1 VLGFGRSALINEHTR
16 RRAGNMPT
24 IHVTAQGVEHLQS
37 ISNSLRKARKVVV
50 VTGAGISTNSGIP
63 DFRSRNGLYSLIQA
77 QYEAAKNASSGGDE
91 TQSDH
96 PPAKRRKLS
105 ADSTTAEHESTQ
117 PVPPTGV
124 SKLKPEE
131 LAPVGKADE
140 TPDETNAAVDSNT
153 ATHSGGIHPPMV
165 LPSSPLAL
173 PEIASDSETRGPSNG
188 RQMSST
194 PVRRPGSLSAPGSPK
209 EHSSPLSS
217 PPPILFDP
225 FSDSTSENTSS
236 TTSEAGDTPPSSQS
250 QSQSQ
255 PVGSHRNS
263 LPNMKGK
270 DLFDASVWSDPV
282 RTSVFYKFTTSLKR
296 KSKESK
302 PTSTHH
308 FISHLRDK
316 GKLVRCYTQN
326 IDEIEKRVGL
336 STCLK
341 LGPGS
346 RARFA
351 RPSRASAPAALAR
364 SSSDPGVLESKET
377 KPAVPPPSG
386 GVECVFLHGSLDSLR
401 CFQCGQTSDWENDLE
416 MATLSGNQP
425 ACPHCE
431 GATAARENRGKRAL
445 GVGKLRPDI
454 VLYGEEHPNAHLISP
469 LIQHDLSLNPDML
482 LILGTSLRV
491 HGLKVIVREFA
502 KSVHNRGGKV
512 VFVNLTKPS
521 ESVWADVLDYWV
533 EWDCDAWVE
542 DLKIR
547 EAEPKGGKGSSGRTE
562 KGAVDTVKP
571 SKKKKATTVLNKNA
585 SSQDQPKQATTEQ
598 EPKATAIGQQPNTTV
613 TEQQPKPSASEQKLE
628 ASTSE
633 LQLEIPV
640 GEQRR
645 ESSPSGQ
652 QPKTSAGEQQQE
664 VSVPL
669 QEPRHPELHVEAEK
683 ETSSAP
689 GGFTARLPAPPTD
702 TKDLPRDGI
711 EQNVKISES
720 PKKRNKQKNKARKPS
735 RRTPDLPEAT
745 NDPAYI
751 LQCIYAELAQI
762 SGRPNNYL
770 RSFHRPLD
778 PTAIHKPPPR
788 KKKLLGVQKPKI
800 PAPKKAP
807 RPRKSNLAA
816 ERPIESTQVD
826 SKPATSPLLD
836 SGSSGSQDID
846 TSALAANAE
855 LVAPV
860 QITDL
865 VDGVAAAIK
874 SNPRKRKP
882 KMIDGVAV
890 VSVARKQ
897 KSTVAKAAESKQKAL
912 EPAEAL
918 DPADAHAI
926 ATATTA
932 AALQLLHKGA
942 SATQNSGHDL
952 SPDGTEFSSGPLPRP
967 NMSSGVDGI
976 PAGDPSQSPQYT
988 AVRLAPLNLDEERK
1002 PSPAHPRVSSTSLPA
1017 PCPIETP
1024 PRQSQPQPVVHQ
1036 TLSQELQQKI
1046 STVMPLPFNSNQPP
1060 PPAWLTQSLA
1070 TPQASPYIYTSSP
1083 QPPRPLQQQA
1093 QRNNPFRLTQ
1103 PLVGLRR
1110 SPGLTPRTFSPAQF
1124 YSGPKPGG
1132 FSGNNASL
1140 TASSEALA
1148 ARRALLEAEA
1158 AATLSSMASRK

>member
-1 VLGFGRSALINEHTR
+1 
-16 RRAGNMPT
+16 MPT

-63 DFRSRNGLYSLIQA
+63 VSGVFGSRHSTPGCASLVANPIRQDFRSRNGLYSLIQA
-77 QYEAAKNASSGGDE
+77 QYDAAKITSSGGDE
-91 TQSDH
+91 RPNDQ
-96 PPAKRRKLS
+96 PAPKRRKLS
-105 ADSTTAEHESTQ
+105 ADSTSADQESTD
-117 PVPPTGV
+117 PAPPTSM
-124 SKLKPEE
+124 SKLTPEE
-131 LAPVGKADE
+131 PTPASKVLEG
-140 TPDETNAAVDSNT
+140 TPDGIDKVADNT
-153 ATHSGGIHPPMV
+153 AAHSNGIHPPMV

-173 PEIASDSETRGPSNG
+173 PSIVSDSEPRGPSNG
-188 RQMSST
+188 RPVSRT
-194 PVRRPGSLSAPGSPK
+194 PVRRPSSLSAPGSPK

-250 QSQSQ
+250 QAQS
-255 PVGSHRNS
+255 VVNHRNS

-346 RARFA
+346 RSRFA

-364 SSSDPGVLESKET
+364 SSSDPGVLETKET
-377 KPAVPPPSG
+377 KPTAPPPSG

-542 DLKIR
+542 DLKTR
-547 EAEPKGGKGSSGRTE
+547 EAEPKGGKGISGRAD
-562 KGAVDTVKP
+562 KGAVDTGKP
-571 SKKKKATTVLNKNA
+571 SKKKKAATVLNKNA
-585 SSQDQPKQATTEQ
+585 SSQDQPNPSTEQEAKATATEQ
-598 EPKATAIGQQPNTTV
+598 EPNNSV
-613 TEQQPKPSASEQKLE
+613 TSVIEQKLE
-628 ASTSE
+628 ASMSEQQPETST
-633 LQLEIPV
+633 I
-640 GEQRR
+640 EQQSQ
-645 ESSPSGQ
+645 SSSSEQ
-652 QPKTSAGEQQQE
+652 QPKTSIGEKQQGFIVTQTQQE
-664 VSVPL
+664 P
-669 QEPRHPELHVEAEK
+669 PHPGPQVDIEK
-683 ETSSAP
+683 GTSNAS
-689 GGFTARLPAPPTD
+689 GGFTVCGPAPPTD
-702 TKDLPRDGI
+702 IKDSSRDAI
-711 EQNVKISES
+711 EQHVNILEL
-720 PKKRNKQKNKARKPS
+720 PKKRNKPNNTARKPS

-770 RSFHRPLD
+770 RSFQRPLD
-778 PTAIHKPPPR
+778 PTAVHKPPPR
-788 KKKLLGVQKPKI
+788 KKKLPGVQKLKI
-800 PAPKKAP
+800 AATKKAP
-807 RPRKSNLAA
+807 RPRKSNMAA
-816 ERPIESTQVD
+816 EAPIESPKVD
-826 SKPATSPLLD
+826 AKPTSCPLLVSD
-836 SGSSGSQDID
+836 SPGPQDID
-846 TSALAANAE
+846 ASALAANAE
-855 LVAPV
+855 LVQPT
-860 QITDL
+860 QINDL

-882 KMIDGVAV
+882 KMIDGIAV
-890 VSVARKQ
+890 VSVPRKQ
-897 KSTVAKAAESKQKAL
+897 KSMIARSAASKQK
-912 EPAEAL
+912 PL
-918 DPADAHAI
+918 DLAQAHAI
-926 ATATTA
+926 ATATTVA
-932 AALQLLHKGA
+932 AVQLLQKGD
-942 SATQNSGHDL
+942 STTRNSGHEL
-952 SPDGTEFSSGPLPRP
+952 SPAATDFSPGPLPPPTMRSEIAG
-967 NMSSGVDGI
+967 M
-976 PAGDPSQSPQYT
+976 PAEDPSHSLQY
-988 AVRLAPLNLDEERK
+988 AAIRLAPSKLDEEHK
-1002 PSPAHPRVSSTSLPA
+1002 PSPAHHWASPASLAAPSSVEP
-1017 PCPIETP
+1017 P
-1024 PRQSQPQPVVHQ
+1024 PRHSQPQSLVHPSS
-1036 TLSQELQQKI
+1036 SQEQQQKMA
-1046 STVMPLPFNSNQPP
+1046 TVMPSPFSSNQPP

-1083 QPPRPLQQQA
+1083 QPPRSIQQQA

-1103 PLVGLRR
+1103 SLVGLRR

-1132 FSGNNASL
+1132 FSGSNLSG
-1140 TASSEALA
+1140 TASSDAVA

>member
-1 VLGFGRSALINEHTR
+1 
-16 RRAGNMPT
+16 MPT
-24 IHVTAQGVEHLQS
+24 IHVTAQVVEHLQS

-77 QYEAAKNASSGGDE
+77 QYEAAKNTSSGGDE
-91 TQSDH
+91 RQSDQ
-96 PPAKRRKLS
+96 PAAKRRKLS
-105 ADSTTAEHESTQ
+105 ADSTSAEQESAD
-117 PVPPTGV
+117 PVPPTGMSELTTEEPMSV
-124 SKLKPEE
+124 SK
-131 LAPVGKADE
+131 VDE
-140 TPDETNAAVDSNT
+140 TPDGVNT
-153 ATHSGGIHPPMV
+153 VGGRSTVSHSDGIHPPMV
-165 LPSSPLAL
+165 LPSSPLSL
-173 PEIASDSETRGPSNG
+173 PAIAGDNEPRGPSNG
-188 RQMSST
+188 RPVSRT
-194 PVRRPGSLSAPGSPK
+194 PGRRPSSISAPGSPK

-236 TTSEAGDTPPSSQS
+236 TTSEAGDTPPSSQP
-250 QSQSQ
+250 QSQS
-255 PVGSHRNS
+255 VANHRNS

-377 KPAVPPPSG
+377 KPIAPPPSG

-542 DLKIR
+542 DLKTR
-547 EAEPKGGKGSSGRTE
+547 EAEPKGGKCNSGRAE
-562 KGAVDTVKP
+562 KSALDTGKP
-571 SKKKKATTVLNKNA
+571 SKKKKAATILNKNT
-585 SSQDQPKQATTEQ
+585 SSQDQPTPPTTKQ
-598 EPKATAIGQQPNTTV
+598 EPKATAID
-613 TEQQPKPSASEQKLE
+613 QQPKASLSEQKLDV
-628 ASTSE
+628 STSE
-633 LQLEIPV
+633 QHLETSTGKHQP
-640 GEQRR
+640 ETLTS
-645 ESSPSGQ
+645 EQ
-652 QPKTSAGEQQQE
+652 QPKTSKSEQQQA
-664 VSVPL
+664 VL
-669 QEPRHPELHVEAEK
+669 LIQQEPPIPELQVDREK

-689 GGFTARLPAPPTD
+689 GGFTACAPVPLTD
-702 TKDLPRDGI
+702 IKDASREGV
-711 EQNVKISES
+711 EQNINISGP
-720 PKKRNKQKNKARKPS
+720 PKKQNKQRNKARKPS

-770 RSFHRPLD
+770 RPFHRPLD
-778 PTAIHKPPPR
+778 PTAINKPTPKNKKLPGVHKP
-788 KKKLLGVQKPKI
+788 KLA
-800 PAPKKAP
+800 APKKVP
-807 RPRKSNLAA
+807 RSRKSNLAA
-816 ERPIESTQVD
+816 QAPVESPKVD
-826 SKPATSPLLD
+826 VKPTASPLI
-836 SGSSGSQDID
+836 GSSSSGLQDVD

-855 LVAPV
+855 LAPQG

-890 VSVARKQ
+890 GSVPRKQ
-897 KSTVAKAAESKQKAL
+897 KSTVEKGAASKQKPPDLAQ
-912 EPAEAL
+912 
-918 DPADAHAI
+918 AHAI
-926 ATATTA
+926 ATATTLA
-932 AALQLLHKGA
+932 AVQLLHKGA
-942 SATQNSGHDL
+942 PNTQNSGLDL
-952 SPDGTEFSSGPLPRP
+952 TAAAAEFSPRPLPRP
-967 NMSSGVDGI
+967 NMSSEVASI
-976 PAGDPSQSPQYT
+976 PTSDPSQSPQYT
-988 AVRLAPLNLDEERK
+988 AIRLAPLKLNEGRK
-1002 PSPAHPRVSSTSLPA
+1002 RSPAHSCVRPISLPA
-1017 PCPIETP
+1017 PSPIEPP
-1024 PRQSQPQPVVHQ
+1024 PRQPEPQPVVHPSS
-1036 TLSQELQQKI
+1036 SQEQQQKMATI
-1046 STVMPLPFNSNQPP
+1046 MPLPFNSSRPP

-1083 QPPRPLQQQA
+1083 QPPRPLHQQA

-1103 PLVGLRR
+1103 SLVGLRR

-1132 FSGNNASL
+1132 LSGSNV
-1140 TASSEALA
+1140 SSAVSSDALA
-1148 ARRALLEAEA
+1148 ERRALLEAEA